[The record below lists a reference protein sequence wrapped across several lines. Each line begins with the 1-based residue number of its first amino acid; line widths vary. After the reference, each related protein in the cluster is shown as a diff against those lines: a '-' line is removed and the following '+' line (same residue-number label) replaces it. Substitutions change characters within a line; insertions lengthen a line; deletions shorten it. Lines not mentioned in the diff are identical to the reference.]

1 MGAVRPLKWRYVMPP
16 IPPVLGW
23 TAGIVAAVALTR
35 VLVRE
40 WRRVNAMLHPRKVAT
55 NDQPR
60 REAFPTLRRDPRT
73 GIYRPD

>member
-1 MGAVRPLKWRYVMPP
+1 MPP

-55 NDQPR
+55 NDQAR